1 MRGLKMLRVF
11 LKFLASTS
19 FKNTFTLIV
28 KSGVANP
35 NIEFCDEE
43 NQVLYLSGDY
53 FPLTE
58 LIFLESSNLGD
69 KLERFVLE
77 PRIKP
82 PIWYRTF

>member
-1 MRGLKMLRVF
+1 MLRLF

-19 FKNTFTLIV
+19 FNITFTLIV
-28 KSGVANP
+28 KGGVANP
-35 NIEFCDEE
+35 VIEIWDKEDE
-43 NQVLYLSGDY
+43 VLYLSGDY
-53 FPLTE
+53 FPLPE

-77 PRIKP
+77 PWIKP